1 MMFRT
6 AFDHDHAITAPVG
19 DRIKKVYLTTQD
31 ASGIH
36 RKLIE
41 EVDTYCVIQSF
52 ADTVDVHQ
60 ILSKYKQTQDPSL
73 LFRRAAVYTDVAGLP
88 TNLSQARLAMDA
100 AQKAYNQLDPDV
112 RGAISFSDLLSNPS
126 RLGDI
131 VVKLA
136 NKRPAAANPVAAVN
150 STGGDANA

>member
-1 MMFRT
+1 M
-6 AFDHDHAITAPVG
+6 
-19 DRIKKVYLTTQD
+19 TTQD

-52 ADTVDVHQ
+52 ANTVDVHQ
-60 ILSKYKQTQDPSL
+60 ILAKYKQTQDPSL
-73 LFRRAAVYTDVAGLP
+73 LFRRAAVYADVTGLP

-100 AQKAYNQLDPDV
+100 AKKAYESLDPDV
-112 RGAISFSDLLSNPS
+112 RGAISFADLLDNPS

-131 VVKLA
+131 VVRLA
-136 NKRPAAANPVAAVN
+136 NKRPAAVN
-150 STGGDANA
+150 TPEGGNANA